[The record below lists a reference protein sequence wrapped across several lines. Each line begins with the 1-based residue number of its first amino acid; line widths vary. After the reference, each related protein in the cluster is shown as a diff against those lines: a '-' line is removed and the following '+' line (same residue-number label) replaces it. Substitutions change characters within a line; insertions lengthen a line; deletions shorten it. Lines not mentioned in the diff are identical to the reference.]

1 MNLVA
6 KVFYIGNQV
15 IQMSNQVAGVES
27 LSDAARKTSSMGL
40 VQIEALDKSEC
51 WKLKGVVA

>member
-27 LSDAARKTSSMGL
+27 LSDAAREAGPMGL
-40 VQIEALDKSEC
+40 VLHPNPELEPGRAVRDPH
-51 WKLKGVVA
+51 